1 MSEPQ
6 SAVPA
11 NVRPTIED
19 PRAWNAFWAAQG
31 MSWRT
36 APELSSARHAYF
48 AERRAIIPGIP
59 QGIYPFKG
67 VEPKLTRAEIEC
79 CRRRTR
85 VWVLVELYIWKY
97 PQASKPLQNERRNGL
112 DPRGA
117 DLSELNLSKL
127 PLTCLQG
134 GPSSVESLSTT
145 EEQRRTA
152 SVLLV
157 RADLSYAHLEKAR
170 LPGGPSGDA
179 LW

>member
-36 APELSSARHAYF
+36 APELSAARHAYL

-67 VEPKLTRAEIEC
+67 VEPKLTRAEN
-79 CRRRTR
+79 R
-85 VWVLVELYIWKY
+85 V
-97 PQASKPLQNERRNGL
+97 A
-112 DPRGA
+112 A
-117 DLSELNLSKL
+117 
-127 PLTCLQG
+127 
-134 GPSSVESLSTT
+134 
-145 EEQRRTA
+145 
-152 SVLLV
+152 
-157 RADLSYAHLEKAR
+157 
-170 LPGGPSGDA
+170 GDA
-179 LW
+179 REFGCCWTCHLGASGKQAVTK